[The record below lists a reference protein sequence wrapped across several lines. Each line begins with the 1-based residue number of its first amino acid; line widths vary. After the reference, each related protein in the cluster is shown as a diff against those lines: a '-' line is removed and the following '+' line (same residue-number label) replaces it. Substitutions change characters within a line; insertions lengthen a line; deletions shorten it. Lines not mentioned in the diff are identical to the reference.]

1 MPITEGETFHG
12 KMSSVGIKR
21 ICCDS
26 RKAIILNS
34 VKRHA
39 SPLNIQIAVE
49 IFFTDC
55 SRILK
60 HP

>member
-1 MPITEGETFHG
+1 
-12 KMSSVGIKR
+12 MSSVRTKG

-26 RKAIILNS
+26 RKAIILDS

-49 IFFTDC
+49 ICFSDC
-55 SRILK
+55 SGILK